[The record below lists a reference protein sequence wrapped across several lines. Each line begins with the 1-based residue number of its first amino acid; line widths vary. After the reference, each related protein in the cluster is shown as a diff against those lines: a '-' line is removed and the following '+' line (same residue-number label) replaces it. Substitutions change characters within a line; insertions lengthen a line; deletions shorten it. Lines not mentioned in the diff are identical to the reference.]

1 MRGTRMDLRDSFRNA
16 TRAIFAAK
24 MRSFLT
30 MLGIIIGIAAV
41 VMLMGVGNG
50 TKQSILARM
59 QSSGSGNLYLTAG
72 NRSNVLFG
80 GFQGGGGNASG
91 GSRTSS
97 SRLGASA
104 GATITSADLTYIEA
118 RTSYSIVVSPTNQT
132 NVTIKNG
139 DTTMSGTGIFAT
151 ITYFEVNNVTIADG
165 RMLTDNDVNNRKN
178 NVVIGDTVQTT
189 LFPNGSAVGQ
199 SIRINGTTYKI
210 VGVATA
216 KGESV
221 GSSVDTAVVLPFG
234 DGQKSFGMQAN
245 VIQRTTIMC
254 VDASQTTAVTT
265 QLTNLLTTKHKKVDF
280 TIQDV
285 AAMTAL
291 VTSSMSILT
300 TLLAAIGGLSLL
312 VGGIGIMNIM
322 LVSVTERTREIGIR
336 KALGARERDILV
348 QFLIESSLLSIA
360 GGILGIVI
368 SVLGS
373 DFIVSRFTTTSITG
387 SSILLAVGFSV
398 AVGVFFGVYPARTAA
413 RLKPV
418 EALRYE

>member
-1 MRGTRMDLRDSFRNA
+1 MDLRDSFRNA

-41 VMLMGVGNG
+41 VMLMAVGNG
-50 TKQSILARM
+50 TKQSILSRM

-72 NRSNVLFG
+72 ARSNVLMG
-80 GFQGGGGNASG
+80 GGSFGGGNRG
-91 GSRTSS
+91 
-97 SRLGASA
+97 GASA
-104 GATITSADLTYIEA
+104 GAKITAEDLTYIEA
-118 RTSYSIVVSPTNQT
+118 RVTYPIVVSPTNQT
-132 NVTIKNG
+132 NLTIKNG

-151 ITYFEVNNVTIADG
+151 PTYFEVENVTIANG
-165 RMLTDNDVNNRKN
+165 RMISTSDIDNRTR
-178 NVVIGDTVQTT
+178 NVVIGATVQTT

-199 SIRINGTTYKI
+199 PIRINGASYKV

-216 KGESV
+216 KGESM
-221 GSSVDTAVVLPFG
+221 GSSVDTAIVLPFSVG
-234 DGQKSFGMQAN
+234 EKSFGVVHN
-245 VIQRTTIMC
+245 VIQRTTIKC
-254 VDASQTTAVTT
+254 VDPTQSLAVTT
-265 QLTNLLTTKHKKVDF
+265 EITDILTRKHKKVDF
-280 TIQDV
+280 SIQDV
-285 AAMTAL
+285 AALTDM
-291 VTSSMSILT
+291 VTSAMTILT

-373 DFIVSRFTTTSITG
+373 DLIVSRFTTTSITG
-387 SSILLAVGFSV
+387 SSILLAVSFSI

-413 RLKPV
+413 RMKPV
-418 EALRYE
+418 DALRYE

>member
-1 MRGTRMDLRDSFRNA
+1 MDLRDSFRNA

-41 VMLMGVGNG
+41 VMLMAVGNG
-50 TKQSILARM
+50 TKQSILSRM

-72 NRSNVLFG
+72 ARSNVLM
-80 GFQGGGGNASG
+80 GGGGFG
-91 GSRTSS
+91 GGNRG
-97 SRLGASA
+97 GASA
-104 GATITSADLTYIEA
+104 GAKITAEDLTYIEA
-118 RTSYSIVVSPTNQT
+118 RVTYPIVVSPTNQT
-132 NVTIKNG
+132 NITIKNG

-151 ITYFEVNNVTIADG
+151 PTYFEVENVTIANG
-165 RMLTDNDVNNRKN
+165 RMISTSDIDNRTR
-178 NVVIGDTVQTT
+178 NVVIGATVQTT

-199 SIRINGTTYKI
+199 PIRINGASYKV

-216 KGESV
+216 KGESM
-221 GSSVDTAVVLPFG
+221 GSSVDTAVVLPFS
-234 DGQKSFGMQAN
+234 DGEKSFGVVHN
-245 VIQRTTIMC
+245 VIQRTTIKC
-254 VDASQTTAVTT
+254 VDPTQSLAVTT
-265 QLTNLLTTKHKKVDF
+265 EITDILTRKHKKVDF
-280 TIQDV
+280 SIQDV
-285 AAMTAL
+285 AALTDM
-291 VTSSMSILT
+291 VTSAMTILT

-360 GGILGIVI
+360 GGILGIAI

-373 DFIVSRFTTTSITG
+373 DFIVSRFTTTSVTG
-387 SSILLAVGFSV
+387 SSILLAVGFSL

-413 RLKPV
+413 RMKPV
-418 EALRYE
+418 DALRYE

>member
-1 MRGTRMDLRDSFRNA
+1 MDLRDSFRNA

-41 VMLMGVGNG
+41 VMLMAVGNG
-50 TKQSILARM
+50 TKQSILSRM

-72 NRSNVLFG
+72 ARSNVLMG
-80 GFQGGGGNASG
+80 GGSFGGGNRG
-91 GSRTSS
+91 
-97 SRLGASA
+97 GASA
-104 GATITSADLTYIEA
+104 GAKITAEDLTYIEA
-118 RTSYSIVVSPTNQT
+118 RVTYPIVVSPTNQT
-132 NVTIKNG
+132 NLTIKNG

-151 ITYFEVNNVTIADG
+151 PTYFEVENVTIANG
-165 RMLTDNDVNNRKN
+165 RMISTSDIDNRTR
-178 NVVIGDTVQTT
+178 NVVIGATVQTT

-199 SIRINGTTYKI
+199 PIRINGASYKV

-216 KGESV
+216 KGESM
-221 GSSVDTAVVLPFG
+221 GSSVDTAVVLPFS
-234 DGQKSFGMQAN
+234 DGEKSFGVVHN
-245 VIQRTTIMC
+245 VIQRTTIKC
-254 VDASQTTAVTT
+254 VDPTQSLAVTT
-265 QLTNLLTTKHKKVDF
+265 EITDILTRKHKKVDF
-280 TIQDV
+280 SIQDV
-285 AAMTAL
+285 AALTDM
-291 VTSSMSILT
+291 VTSTMTILT

-360 GGILGIVI
+360 GGILGIAI

-373 DFIVSRFTTTSITG
+373 DFIVSRFTTTSVTG
-387 SSILLAVGFSV
+387 SSILLAVGFSI

-413 RLKPV
+413 RMKPV
-418 EALRYE
+418 DALRYE

>member
-1 MRGTRMDLRDSFRNA
+1 MDLRDSFRNA

-41 VMLMGVGNG
+41 VMLMAVGNG
-50 TKQSILARM
+50 TKQSILSRM

-72 NRSNVLFG
+72 ARSNVLMG
-80 GFQGGGGNASG
+80 GGSFGGGNRG
-91 GSRTSS
+91 
-97 SRLGASA
+97 GASA
-104 GATITSADLTYIEA
+104 GAKITAEDLTYIEA
-118 RTSYSIVVSPTNQT
+118 RVTYPIVVSPTNQT
-132 NVTIKNG
+132 NLTIKNG

-151 ITYFEVNNVTIADG
+151 PTYFEVENVTIANG
-165 RMLTDNDVNNRKN
+165 RMISTSDIDNRTR
-178 NVVIGDTVQTT
+178 NVVIGATVQTT

-199 SIRINGTTYKI
+199 PIRINGASYKV

-216 KGESV
+216 KGESM
-221 GSSVDTAVVLPFG
+221 GSSVDTAIVLPFSVG
-234 DGQKSFGMQAN
+234 EKSFGVVHN
-245 VIQRTTIMC
+245 VIQRTTIKC
-254 VDASQTTAVTT
+254 VDPTQSLAVTT
-265 QLTNLLTTKHKKVDF
+265 EITDILTRKHKKVDF
-280 TIQDV
+280 SIQDV
-285 AAMTAL
+285 AALTDM
-291 VTSSMSILT
+291 VTSAMTILT

-360 GGILGIVI
+360 GGVLGIVV

-373 DFIVSRFTTTSITG
+373 DFIVSRFTTTVVTG
-387 SSILLAVGFSV
+387 SSILLAVGFSI

-413 RLKPV
+413 R
-418 EALRYE
+418 

>member
-41 VMLMGVGNG
+41 VMLMAVGNG
-50 TKQSILARM
+50 TKQSILSRM

-72 NRSNVLFG
+72 ARSNVLMG
-80 GFQGGGGNASG
+80 GGSFGGGNRG
-91 GSRTSS
+91 
-97 SRLGASA
+97 GASA
-104 GATITSADLTYIEA
+104 GAKITAEDLTYVEA
-118 RTSYSIVVSPTNQT
+118 RVTYPIVVSPTNQT
-132 NVTIKNG
+132 NITIKNG

-151 ITYFEVNNVTIADG
+151 PTYFEVENVTIANG
-165 RMLTDNDVNNRKN
+165 RMISTSDIDNRTR
-178 NVVIGDTVQTT
+178 NVVIGATVQTT

-199 SIRINGTTYKI
+199 PIRINGASYKV

-216 KGESV
+216 KGESM
-221 GSSVDTAVVLPFG
+221 GSSVDTAVVLPFS
-234 DGQKSFGMQAN
+234 DGEKSFGVVHN
-245 VIQRTTIMC
+245 VIQRTTIKC
-254 VDASQTTAVTT
+254 VDPTQSLAVTT
-265 QLTNLLTTKHKKVDF
+265 EITDILTRKHKKVDF
-280 TIQDV
+280 SIQDV
-285 AAMTAL
+285 AALTDM
-291 VTSSMSILT
+291 VTSTMTILT

-360 GGILGIVI
+360 GGILGIAI

-373 DFIVSRFTTTSITG
+373 DFIVSRFTTTSVTG
-387 SSILLAVGFSV
+387 SSILLAVGFSI

-413 RLKPV
+413 RMKPV
-418 EALRYE
+418 DALRYE

>member
-1 MRGTRMDLRDSFRNA
+1 MDLRDSFRNA

-41 VMLMGVGNG
+41 VMLMAVGAG
-50 TKQSILARM
+50 AKQSILSRM

-72 NRSNVLFG
+72 ARSNVLM
-80 GFQGGGGNASG
+80 GGGGFG
-91 GSRTSS
+91 GGNRG
-97 SRLGASA
+97 GASA
-104 GATITSADLTYIEA
+104 SAKITAEDLTYIEA
-118 RTSYSIVVSPTNQT
+118 RVTYPIVVSPTNQT
-132 NVTIKNG
+132 NLTIKNG

-151 ITYFEVNNVTIADG
+151 PTYFEVENVTIANG
-165 RMLTDNDVNNRKN
+165 RMISTSDIDNRTR
-178 NVVIGDTVQTT
+178 NVVIGATVQTT

-199 SIRINGTTYKI
+199 PIRINGASYKV

-216 KGESV
+216 KGESM
-221 GSSVDTAVVLPFG
+221 GSSVDTAVVLPFS
-234 DGQKSFGMQAN
+234 DGEKSFGVAHN
-245 VIQRTTIMC
+245 VIQRTTIKC
-254 VDASQTTAVTT
+254 VDPTQSVAVTT
-265 QLTNLLTTKHKKVDF
+265 EITDILTRKHKKVDF
-280 TIQDV
+280 SIQDV
-285 AAMTAL
+285 AALTDM
-291 VTSSMSILT
+291 VTSTMTILT

-373 DFIVSRFTTTSITG
+373 DFIVSRFTTTSVTG
-387 SSILLAVGFSV
+387 SSLLLAVGFSI

-413 RLKPV
+413 RMKPV
-418 EALRYE
+418 DALRYE

>member
-41 VMLMGVGNG
+41 VMLMAVGNG
-50 TKQSILARM
+50 TKQSILSRM

-72 NRSNVLFG
+72 ARSNVLMG
-80 GFQGGGGNASG
+80 GGSFGGGNRG
-91 GSRTSS
+91 
-97 SRLGASA
+97 GASA
-104 GATITSADLTYIEA
+104 GAKITAEDLTYIEA
-118 RTSYSIVVSPTNQT
+118 RVTYPIVVSPTNQT
-132 NVTIKNG
+132 NLTIKNG

-151 ITYFEVNNVTIADG
+151 PTYFEVENVTIANG
-165 RMLTDNDVNNRKN
+165 RMISTSDIDNRTR
-178 NVVIGDTVQTT
+178 NVVIGATVQTT
-189 LFPNGSAVGQ
+189 LFPNESAVGQ
-199 SIRINGTTYKI
+199 PIRINGASYKV

-216 KGESV
+216 KGESL
-221 GSSVDTAVVLPFG
+221 GSSVDTAIVLPFSVG
-234 DGQKSFGMQAN
+234 EKSFGVVHN
-245 VIQRTTIMC
+245 VIQRTTIKC
-254 VDASQTTAVTT
+254 VDPTQSLAVTT
-265 QLTNLLTTKHKKVDF
+265 EITDILTRKHKKVDF
-280 TIQDV
+280 SIQDV
-285 AAMTAL
+285 AALTDM
-291 VTSSMSILT
+291 VTSAMTILT
-300 TLLAAIGGLSLL
+300 ALLAAIGGLSLL

-360 GGILGIVI
+360 GGILGIAI

-373 DFIVSRFTTTSITG
+373 DFIVSRFTTTSVTG
-387 SSILLAVGFSV
+387 SSILLAVGFSL

-413 RLKPV
+413 RMKPV
-418 EALRYE
+418 DALRYE

>member
-41 VMLMGVGNG
+41 VMLMGVGAG
-50 TKQSILARM
+50 TKQSILSRM

-72 NRSNVLFG
+72 ARSNVLM
-80 GFQGGGGNASG
+80 GGGGFG
-91 GSRTSS
+91 GGNRG
-97 SRLGASA
+97 GASA
-104 GATITSADLTYIEA
+104 GAKITAEDLTYIEA
-118 RTSYSIVVSPTNQT
+118 RVTYPIVVSPTNQT
-132 NVTIKNG
+132 NITIKNG

-151 ITYFEVNNVTIADG
+151 PTYFEVENVTIANG
-165 RMLTDNDVNNRKN
+165 RMISTSDIDNRTR
-178 NVVIGDTVQTT
+178 NVVIGATVQTT

-199 SIRINGTTYKI
+199 PIRINGASYKV

-216 KGESV
+216 KGESM
-221 GSSVDTAVVLPFG
+221 GSSVDTAVVLPFS
-234 DGQKSFGMQAN
+234 DGEKSFGVVHN
-245 VIQRTTIMC
+245 VIQRTTIKC
-254 VDASQTTAVTT
+254 VDPTQSLAVTT
-265 QLTNLLTTKHKKVDF
+265 EITDILTRKHKKVDF
-280 TIQDV
+280 SIQDV
-285 AAMTAL
+285 AALTDM
-291 VTSSMSILT
+291 VTSAMTILT

-360 GGILGIVI
+360 GGILGIAI

-373 DFIVSRFTTTSITG
+373 DFIVSRFTTTSVTG
-387 SSILLAVGFSV
+387 SSILLAVGFSL

-413 RLKPV
+413 RMKPV
-418 EALRYE
+418 DALRYE

>member
-1 MRGTRMDLRDSFRNA
+1 MDLRDSFRNA

-41 VMLMGVGNG
+41 VMLMAVGNG
-50 TKQSILARM
+50 TKQSILSRM

-72 NRSNVLFG
+72 ARSNVLMG
-80 GFQGGGGNASG
+80 GGSFGGGNRG
-91 GSRTSS
+91 
-97 SRLGASA
+97 GASA
-104 GATITSADLTYIEA
+104 GAKITAEDLTYVEA
-118 RTSYSIVVSPTNQT
+118 RVTYPIVVSPTNQT
-132 NVTIKNG
+132 NITIKNG

-151 ITYFEVNNVTIADG
+151 PTYFEVENVTIANG
-165 RMLTDNDVNNRKN
+165 RMISTSDIDNRTR
-178 NVVIGDTVQTT
+178 NVVIGATVQTT

-199 SIRINGTTYKI
+199 PIRINGASYKV

-216 KGESV
+216 KGESM
-221 GSSVDTAVVLPFG
+221 GSSVDTAVVLPFS
-234 DGQKSFGMQAN
+234 DGEKSFGVVHN
-245 VIQRTTIMC
+245 VIQRTTIKC
-254 VDASQTTAVTT
+254 VDPTQSLAVTT
-265 QLTNLLTTKHKKVDF
+265 EITDILTRKHKKVDF
-280 TIQDV
+280 SIQDV
-285 AAMTAL
+285 AALTDM
-291 VTSSMSILT
+291 VTSTMTILT

-360 GGILGIVI
+360 GGILGIAI

-373 DFIVSRFTTTSITG
+373 DFIVSRFTTTSVTG
-387 SSILLAVGFSV
+387 SSILLAVGFSI

-413 RLKPV
+413 RMKPV
-418 EALRYE
+418 DALRYE

>member
-1 MRGTRMDLRDSFRNA
+1 MDLRDSFRNA

-41 VMLMGVGNG
+41 VMLMAVGAG
-50 TKQSILARM
+50 TKQSILSRM

-72 NRSNVLFG
+72 ARSNVLM
-80 GFQGGGGNASG
+80 GGGGFGGGNRSG
-91 GSRTSS
+91 VSS
-97 SRLGASA
+97 GAK
-104 GATITSADLTYIEA
+104 ITAEDLTYIEA
-118 RTSYSIVVSPTNQT
+118 RVTYPIVVSPTNQT
-132 NVTIKNG
+132 NITIKNG

-151 ITYFEVNNVTIADG
+151 PTYFEVENVTIANG
-165 RMLTDNDVNNRKN
+165 RMISTSDIDNRTR
-178 NVVIGDTVQTT
+178 NVVIGATVQTT

-199 SIRINGTTYKI
+199 PIRINGASYKV

-216 KGESV
+216 KGESM
-221 GSSVDTAVVLPFG
+221 GSSVDTAIVLPFSVG
-234 DGQKSFGMQAN
+234 EKSFGVVHN
-245 VIQRTTIMC
+245 VIQRTTIKC
-254 VDASQTTAVTT
+254 VDPTQSLAVTT
-265 QLTNLLTTKHKKVDF
+265 EITDILTRKHKKVDF
-280 TIQDV
+280 SIQDV
-285 AAMTAL
+285 AALTDM
-291 VTSSMSILT
+291 VTSAMTILT

-387 SSILLAVGFSV
+387 SSILLAVSFSI

-413 RLKPV
+413 RMKPV
-418 EALRYE
+418 DALRYE

>member
-1 MRGTRMDLRDSFRNA
+1 MDLRDSFRNA

-41 VMLMGVGNG
+41 VMLMAVGNG
-50 TKQSILARM
+50 TKQSILSRM

-72 NRSNVLFG
+72 ARSNVLM
-80 GFQGGGGNASG
+80 GGGGFG
-91 GSRTSS
+91 GGNRG
-97 SRLGASA
+97 GASA
-104 GATITSADLTYIEA
+104 GAKITAEDLTYVEA
-118 RTSYSIVVSPTNQT
+118 RVTYPIVVSPTNQT
-132 NVTIKNG
+132 NITIKNG

-151 ITYFEVNNVTIADG
+151 PTYFEVENVTIANG
-165 RMLTDNDVNNRKN
+165 RMISTSDIDNRTR
-178 NVVIGDTVQTT
+178 NVVIGATVQTT
-189 LFPNGSAVGQ
+189 LFPNESAVGQ
-199 SIRINGTTYKI
+199 PIRINGASYKV

-216 KGESV
+216 KGESM
-221 GSSVDTAVVLPFG
+221 GSSVDTAIVLPFSVG
-234 DGQKSFGMQAN
+234 EKSFGVVHN
-245 VIQRTTIMC
+245 VIQRTTIKC
-254 VDASQTTAVTT
+254 VDPTQSLAVTT
-265 QLTNLLTTKHKKVDF
+265 EITDILTRKHKKVDF
-280 TIQDV
+280 SIQDV
-285 AAMTAL
+285 AALTDM
-291 VTSSMSILT
+291 VTSTMTILT

-360 GGILGIVI
+360 GGILGIAI

-373 DFIVSRFTTTSITG
+373 DFIVSRFTTTSVTG
-387 SSILLAVGFSV
+387 SSILLAVGFSI

-413 RLKPV
+413 RMKPV
-418 EALRYE
+418 DALRYE

>member
-1 MRGTRMDLRDSFRNA
+1 MDLRDSFRNA

-41 VMLMGVGNG
+41 VMLMAVGNG
-50 TKQSILARM
+50 TKQSILSRM

-72 NRSNVLFG
+72 ARSNVLMG
-80 GFQGGGGNASG
+80 GGSFGGGNRG
-91 GSRTSS
+91 
-97 SRLGASA
+97 GASA
-104 GATITSADLTYIEA
+104 GAKITAEDLTYIEA
-118 RTSYSIVVSPTNQT
+118 RVTYPIVVSPTNQT
-132 NVTIKNG
+132 NLTIKNG

-151 ITYFEVNNVTIADG
+151 PTYFEVENVTIANG
-165 RMLTDNDVNNRKN
+165 RMISTSDIDNRTR
-178 NVVIGDTVQTT
+178 NVVIGATVQTT

-199 SIRINGTTYKI
+199 PIRINGASYKV

-216 KGESV
+216 KGESM
-221 GSSVDTAVVLPFG
+221 GSSVDTAIVLPFSVG
-234 DGQKSFGMQAN
+234 EKSFGVVHN
-245 VIQRTTIMC
+245 VIQRTTIKC
-254 VDASQTTAVTT
+254 VDPTQSLAVTT
-265 QLTNLLTTKHKKVDF
+265 EITDILTRKHKKVDF
-280 TIQDV
+280 SIQDV
-285 AAMTAL
+285 AALTDM
-291 VTSSMSILT
+291 VTSAMTILT

-360 GGILGIVI
+360 GGVLGIVV

-373 DFIVSRFTTTSITG
+373 DFIVSRFTTTVVTG
-387 SSILLAVGFSV
+387 SSILLAVGFSI

-413 RLKPV
+413 RMKPV
-418 EALRYE
+418 DALRYE

>member
-41 VMLMGVGNG
+41 VMLMAVGAG
-50 TKQSILARM
+50 TKQSILSRM

-72 NRSNVLFG
+72 ARSNVLM
-80 GFQGGGGNASG
+80 GGGGFG
-91 GSRTSS
+91 GGNRE
-97 SRLGASA
+97 GASS
-104 GATITSADLTYIEA
+104 GAKITEEDLTYIEA
-118 RTSYSIVVSPTNQT
+118 RVTYPIVVSPTNQT
-132 NVTIKNG
+132 NITIKNG

-151 ITYFEVNNVTIADG
+151 PTYFEVENVTIANG
-165 RMLTDNDVNNRKN
+165 RMISTSDIDNRTR
-178 NVVIGDTVQTT
+178 NVVIGATVQTT

-199 SIRINGTTYKI
+199 PIRINGASYKV

-216 KGESV
+216 KGESM
-221 GSSVDTAVVLPFG
+221 GSSVDTAVVLPFS
-234 DGQKSFGMQAN
+234 DGEKSFGVVHN
-245 VIQRTTIMC
+245 VIQRTTIKC
-254 VDASQTTAVTT
+254 VDPTQSLAVTT
-265 QLTNLLTTKHKKVDF
+265 EITDILTRKHKKVDF
-280 TIQDV
+280 SIQDV
-285 AAMTAL
+285 AALTDM
-291 VTSSMSILT
+291 VTSTMTILT

-360 GGILGIVI
+360 GGILGIAI

-373 DFIVSRFTTTSITG
+373 DFIVSRFTTTSVTG
-387 SSILLAVGFSV
+387 SSILLAVGFSL

-413 RLKPV
+413 RMKPV
-418 EALRYE
+418 DALRYE

>member
-1 MRGTRMDLRDSFRNA
+1 MDLRDSFRNA

-41 VMLMGVGNG
+41 VMLMAVGSG
-50 TKQSILARM
+50 AKQSILSRM

-72 NRSNVLFG
+72 NRSNVLMG
-80 GFQGGGGNASG
+80 GFQGGGDNAPG

-132 NVTIKNG
+132 NVTIKSG

-178 NVVIGDTVQTT
+178 NVVIGATVQTT

-199 SIRINGTTYKI
+199 SIRISGTTYKV

-216 KGESV
+216 KGETV

-234 DGQKSFGMQAN
+234 DGQKSFGMQPN

-254 VDASQTTAVTT
+254 VDPSQTTAVTT
-265 QLTNLLTTKHKKVDF
+265 QITNLLTTKHKKVDF

-291 VTSSMSILT
+291 VNSAMTILT

-368 SVLGS
+368 SVLGT
-373 DFIVSRFTTTSITG
+373 DFIVSRFTTTSVTG
-387 SSILLAVGFSV
+387 SSILLAVGFSI

-413 RLKPV
+413 RMKPV
-418 EALRYE
+418 DALRYE

>member
-1 MRGTRMDLRDSFRNA
+1 MDLRDSFRNA

-41 VMLMGVGNG
+41 VMLMAVGNG
-50 TKQSILARM
+50 TKQSILSRM

-72 NRSNVLFG
+72 ARSNVLMG
-80 GFQGGGGNASG
+80 GGSFGGGNRG
-91 GSRTSS
+91 
-97 SRLGASA
+97 GASA
-104 GATITSADLTYIEA
+104 GAKITAEDLTYIEA
-118 RTSYSIVVSPTNQT
+118 RVTYPIVVSPTNQT
-132 NVTIKNG
+132 NLTIKNG

-151 ITYFEVNNVTIADG
+151 PTYFEVENVTIANG
-165 RMLTDNDVNNRKN
+165 RMISTSDIDNRTR
-178 NVVIGDTVQTT
+178 NVVIGATVQTT

-199 SIRINGTTYKI
+199 PIRINGASYKV

-216 KGESV
+216 KGESM
-221 GSSVDTAVVLPFG
+221 GSSVDTAVVLPFS
-234 DGQKSFGMQAN
+234 DGEKSFGVVHN
-245 VIQRTTIMC
+245 VIQRTTIKC
-254 VDASQTTAVTT
+254 VDPTQSLAVTT
-265 QLTNLLTTKHKKVDF
+265 EITDILTRKHKKVDF
-280 TIQDV
+280 SIQDV
-285 AAMTAL
+285 AALTDM
-291 VTSSMSILT
+291 VTSAMTILT

-373 DFIVSRFTTTSITG
+373 DFIVSRFTTTTITG
-387 SSILLAVGFSV
+387 SSILLAVSFSI

-413 RLKPV
+413 RMKPV
-418 EALRYE
+418 DALRYE

>member
-1 MRGTRMDLRDSFRNA
+1 MDLRDSFRNA
-16 TRAIFAAK
+16 TRAIWAAK

-41 VMLMGVGNG
+41 VMLMAVGNG
-50 TKQSILARM
+50 TKQSILSRM

-72 NRSNVLFG
+72 ARSNVLMGGNPEGGAG
-80 GFQGGGGNASG
+80 GFAASRAG
-91 GSRTSS
+91 VSS
-97 SRLGASA
+97 GAE
-104 GATITSADLTYIEA
+104 ITAQDLTYIEA
-118 RTSYSIVVSPTNQT
+118 RVTYSVVVSPTNQT
-132 NVTIKNG
+132 NITIKNG
-139 DTTMSGTGIFAT
+139 NTTMSGTGIFAT
-151 ITYFEVNNVTIADG
+151 PTYFQVENVTIADG
-165 RMLTDNDVNNRKN
+165 RMISDGDVSNRTR
-178 NVVIGDTVQTT
+178 NVVIGNTVQTT
-189 LFPNGSAVGQ
+189 LFPNESAVGQ
-199 SIRINGTTYKI
+199 LIRINGASYKV
-210 VGVATA
+210 VGVAA
-216 KGESV
+216 SKGETV
-221 GSSVDTAVVLPFG
+221 GSSVDTAIVLPFSVG
-234 DGQKSFGMQAN
+234 EKSFGIAHN
-245 VIQRTTIMC
+245 RVQRTTIEC
-254 VDASQTTAVTT
+254 VDPTQTKVVIAEITDI
-265 QLTNLLTTKHKKVDF
+265 LTLKHKKVDF

-291 VTSSMSILT
+291 VTSSMTILT

-348 QFLIESSLLSIA
+348 QFLIESSLLSIS
-360 GGILGIVI
+360 GGILGIVV

-373 DFIVSRFTTTSITG
+373 DFVVSRFTTTAVTG
-387 SSILLAVGFSV
+387 SSILLAVGFSI

>member
-41 VMLMGVGNG
+41 VMLMAVGNG
-50 TKQSILARM
+50 TKQSILSRM

-72 NRSNVLFG
+72 ARSNVLMG
-80 GFQGGGGNASG
+80 GGSFGGGNRG
-91 GSRTSS
+91 
-97 SRLGASA
+97 GASA
-104 GATITSADLTYIEA
+104 GAKITAEDLTYIEA
-118 RTSYSIVVSPTNQT
+118 RVTYPIVVSPTNQT
-132 NVTIKNG
+132 NLTIKNG

-151 ITYFEVNNVTIADG
+151 PTYFEVENVTIANG
-165 RMLTDNDVNNRKN
+165 RMISTSDIDNRTR
-178 NVVIGDTVQTT
+178 NVVIGATVQTT

-199 SIRINGTTYKI
+199 PIRINGASYKV

-216 KGESV
+216 KGESM
-221 GSSVDTAVVLPFG
+221 GSSVDTAVVLPFS
-234 DGQKSFGMQAN
+234 DGEKSFGVVHN
-245 VIQRTTIMC
+245 VIQRTTIKC
-254 VDASQTTAVTT
+254 VDPTQSLAVTT
-265 QLTNLLTTKHKKVDF
+265 EITDILTRKHKKVDF
-280 TIQDV
+280 SIQDV
-285 AAMTAL
+285 AALTSM
-291 VTSSMSILT
+291 VTSTMTILT

-360 GGILGIVI
+360 GGILGIAI

-373 DFIVSRFTTTSITG
+373 DFIVSRFTTTSVTG
-387 SSILLAVGFSV
+387 SSILLAVGFSI

-413 RLKPV
+413 RMKPV
-418 EALRYE
+418 DALRYE

>member
-41 VMLMGVGNG
+41 VMLMAVGNG
-50 TKQSILARM
+50 TKQSILSRM

-72 NRSNVLFG
+72 ARSNVLMG
-80 GFQGGGGNASG
+80 GGSFGGGNRG
-91 GSRTSS
+91 
-97 SRLGASA
+97 GASA
-104 GATITSADLTYIEA
+104 GAKITAEDLTYIEA
-118 RTSYSIVVSPTNQT
+118 RVTYPIVVSPTNQT
-132 NVTIKNG
+132 NLTIKNG

-151 ITYFEVNNVTIADG
+151 PTYFEVENVTIANG
-165 RMLTDNDVNNRKN
+165 RMISTSDIDNRTR
-178 NVVIGDTVQTT
+178 NVVIGATVQTT

-199 SIRINGTTYKI
+199 PIRINGASYKV

-216 KGESV
+216 KGESM
-221 GSSVDTAVVLPFG
+221 GSSVDTAVVLPFS
-234 DGQKSFGMQAN
+234 DGEKSFGVVHN
-245 VIQRTTIMC
+245 VIQRTTIKC
-254 VDASQTTAVTT
+254 VDPTQSLAVTT
-265 QLTNLLTTKHKKVDF
+265 EITDILTRKHKKVDF
-280 TIQDV
+280 SIQDV
-285 AAMTAL
+285 AALTDM
-291 VTSSMSILT
+291 VTSTMTILT

-373 DFIVSRFTTTSITG
+373 DFIVSRFTTTSVTG
-387 SSILLAVGFSV
+387 SSILLAVGFSI

-413 RLKPV
+413 RMKPV
-418 EALRYE
+418 DALRYE